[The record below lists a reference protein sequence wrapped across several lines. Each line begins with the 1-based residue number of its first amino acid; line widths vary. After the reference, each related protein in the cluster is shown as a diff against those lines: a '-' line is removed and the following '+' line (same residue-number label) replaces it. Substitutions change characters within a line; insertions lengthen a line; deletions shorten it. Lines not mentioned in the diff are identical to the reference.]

1 MKQLNFDSLAF
12 SYISQAEERLN
23 LARIEYERK
32 KYNIVVRLCQ
42 EAVELSLKACL
53 RLISVEPPKFH
64 DVGPVLKNNASSFPQ
79 WFKEKIDIFASYSRS
94 LRKER
99 ELSVYGDEE
108 TNTPP
113 ELLYSI
119 YDAQQSIKMAEEV
132 LESARKLYNEK
143 KNQ

>member
-1 MKQLNFDSLAF
+1 MAK
-12 SYISQAEERLN
+12 
-23 LARIEYERK
+23 IENERK

-53 RLISVEPPKFH
+53 RLVNIEPPKFH
-64 DVGPVLKNNASSFPQ
+64 DVGPILKNNAEKFPQ
-79 WFKEKIDIFASYSRS
+79 WFREKIDIFASYSRS

-99 ELSVYGDEE
+99 ELSMYGDEE

-113 ELLYSI
+113 ELLYSA
-119 YDAQQSIKMAEEV
+119 YDAQLSIRIAEEV
-132 LESARKLYNEK
+132 LEYAKKLYEEK